1 MMNNQQFMRRRTF
14 LRGAGTCL
22 ALPWFASLQPR
33 LARAA
38 ETSALQPPL
47 RSCFV
52 YFPNGVNVAQWT
64 PEGAGQA
71 YSLSPTL
78 EPLAGLRD
86 HFQVISGLEH
96 ENATAGRDGAG
107 DHARANAVFL
117 TGARPR
123 KTGGADIQVGI
134 SVDQFA
140 AQTVGHRTR
149 FPSLEVSCDGV
160 HNSGVCD
167 SGYSCAY
174 QFNLSWRNATTP
186 STPECNPRLV
196 FERLF
201 GNGKGAA
208 SRMTRNKSILD
219 FVIEDAEHLDQQ
231 LGYNDRHKLGEYL
244 AAVRSIERRIEH
256 AEQFPTPVVPD
267 QQAPLGIPEKYAD
280 HIRMMYDLLILAF
293 QTDSTRIASFLLAHD
308 GSNRSF
314 NEIDVPD
321 GHHTISHHNRDPE
334 KLRKIAI
341 IDKFYTQQFAY
352 FLERLRDTSDGDGQ
366 SLLHNSM
373 IVYGSGISDADRHDH
388 DNLPILLAGHGSGRL
403 QPGRHL
409 QLASATPMSNLYLAM
424 LQHMGVPADDFGD
437 STGVLSDV

>member
-1 MMNNQQFMRRRTF
+1 MNKQQVLRRRTF

-33 LARAA
+33 VGLAAK
-38 ETSALQPPL
+38 TTDVQPPL

-64 PEGAGQA
+64 PEGQGDD
-71 YSLSPTL
+71 YLLSPTL
-78 EPLAGLRD
+78 EPLAELRE
-86 HFQVISGLEH
+86 HFQVVSGLEH

-186 STPECNPRLV
+186 STPECNPRLA
-196 FERLF
+196 FERIF
-201 GNGKGAA
+201 GSDKNTE
-208 SRMTRNKSILD
+208 SRVARNKSILD
-219 FVIEDAEHLDQQ
+219 FVAEDAKQLDRQ
-231 LGYNDRHKLGEYL
+231 LGSNDRRKLGEYL
-244 AAVRSIERRIEH
+244 DGVRAIERRIEH
-256 AEQFPTPVVPD
+256 SEQFPAPVAPDREVP
-267 QQAPLGIPEKYAD
+267 AGIPEKYAD
-280 HIRMMYDLLILAF
+280 HIRMMYDLLVLAF
-293 QTDSTRIASFLLAHD
+293 QTDSTRIATFLLAHD

-314 NEIDVPD
+314 HEIDVPD
-321 GHHTISHHNRDPE
+321 GHHSISHHNRDPV
-334 KLRKIAI
+334 KLRKIAV

-352 FLERLRDTSDGDGQ
+352 FLKRLRDTSDGDGQ

-373 IVYGSGISDADRHDH
+373 IVYGSGISDGDRHDH

-403 QPGRHL
+403 HAGRHL
-409 QLASATPMSNLYLAM
+409 QLASATPMSNLYLTM
-424 LQHMGVPADDFGD
+424 LQQMGVQTDEFGD